1 MELRRNSMARYVAI
15 VDGKPGAFGVVI
27 PDLPGC
33 TSGGASVDEALRSAV
48 EAITLWVEDARAD
61 GEEIPKPR
69 PAEKLRND
77 PEVAAALADGGILA
91 YVPLVLDS
99 GRPVKANLSLD
110 AGLLDAIDEA
120 AARRGLTRSAFLA
133 SAAREKIES
142 EG

>member
-1 MELRRNSMARYVAI
+1 MARYVAI

-33 TSGGASVDEALRSAV
+33 TSGGASVDEALRNAV

-61 GEEIPKPR
+61 GEEIPMPR

-77 PEVAAALADGGILA
+77 PEGAAALTAGGILA